1 MENALF
7 YTFSTIAQTL
17 AGAIALLG
25 AFVLY
30 RLQSLGAE
38 LEDAAL
44 TAIQPYLPNDEIS
57 RLRGEN
63 NYDDLVTLLNTV
75 APSANKLAEVNNTY
89 VLSKRRALPSLL
101 QLRRQL
107 HRLMKIS
114 LALTIVLIAASV
126 VVLSTTPLIAT
137 STNVAYSVFVV
148 GILLFV
154 VCLVLY
160 VLLILKA
167 VHEG

>member
-17 AGAIALLG
+17 AATIALLG

-30 RLQSLGAE
+30 RLQLLGAE
-38 LEDAAL
+38 LENAAS
-44 TAIQPYLPNDEIS
+44 TAIQPYLPNDEIN

-63 NYDDLVTLLNTV
+63 NYHDLVILLNTAV
-75 APSANKLAEVNNTY
+75 PTANTQAGVNNPY
-89 VLSKRRALPSLL
+89 ILSKRRALPTLL
-101 QLRRQL
+101 RLRRQI
-107 HRLMKIS
+107 HGLMKVS
-114 LALTIVLIAASV
+114 LAFTMVLIASSV

-137 STNVAYSVFVV
+137 SANLTCSVFAIGV
-148 GILLFV
+148 LLFV

-160 VLLILKA
+160 ALLILKA
-167 VHEG
+167 VHES